1 MGEDLSEAEYVR
13 GIEGLALLRARAG
26 RDLPTSDPVTGY
38 AVWAATYDDPGN
50 DTMAIEEPVVLELL
64 AGLPAGPVLDA
75 ACGTGRYMEH
85 LLAAGRDVV
94 GMDASPEMLAA
105 ACAKLPGADLREGTL
120 IPEYPH
126 LASDYV
132 EAFGAAGLTVSRCLE
147 PRLDAAQARAHAKG
161 GRADAFAQALTGL
174 PAVIVWEVEA

>member
-1 MGEDLSEAEYVR
+1 
-13 GIEGLALLRARAG
+13 
-26 RDLPTSDPVTGY
+26 
-38 AVWAATYDDPGN
+38 
-50 DTMAIEEPVVLELL
+50 MAIEEPVVLELL

-105 ACAKLPGADLREGTL
+105 ARAKLPGADLREGTL

-132 EAFGAAGLTVSRCLE
+132 EAFGAAGLTVSHCLE
-147 PRLDAAQARAHAKG
+147 PRLDAAQARAQCQGRPRGRVRAGADGAAGRNRVG
-161 GRADAFAQALTGL
+161 GRGL
-174 PAVIVWEVEA
+174 ARGCGWCAGSAPGLQRNGAAR